1 MEPLS
6 ANDPRTVGEF
16 QLRAR
21 LGAGGMG
28 RVYLGFS
35 PAGRPVAVKLV
46 HPELARD
53 PEFIQRFARE
63 VAAARMVSGVY
74 TAQVVGAGLQDE
86 TPWLATM
93 YVPGPSLA
101 GLVAEYGPLPEDA
114 VWRLGAGLA
123 EALQA
128 IHGCGLV
135 HRDLKPANVLLAAD
149 GPHVIDFG
157 ISRALDGT
165 GGLTATGIV
174 LGTPG
179 YMSPEQA
186 TGDPVGPPSDVF
198 SLACVL
204 AFAATGTQ
212 PFGDGT
218 PAAVLYRIV
227 SAEPDLRGVSPR
239 LRDVL
244 ARCLDKDPSRR
255 PSLPDLASA
264 FSRGGQTVP
273 ESLSSFWPVAV
284 AEVIRRSIPDIS
296 VTGGSATTG
305 YATGGSAFTP
315 PAYTPTASASYQP
328 GPPPA
333 TYSPT
338 ESVYAQRP
346 ADPAGPAGPA
356 AFGAGPVAPG
366 TGQVAPG
373 TGPVAPGTGMPGMA
387 MSAAGPVY
395 AGPSYGQLPPPGH
408 VPGLVTPAP
417 AAVPGDARVAGATM
431 LVGAAVT
438 MVNVAIC
445 LGARA
450 RLLRI
455 AQEHPRLP
463 VGVHAHAAAAQIAV
477 YALLPYILGFF
488 GWLASAAAA
497 FRGRRGTPTAAA
509 VLFGLGTITTLLILF
524 HVHSQRRID
533 VLAIAIWALG
543 LLAVFVLRSR
553 TSRAFFQSR

>member
-35 PAGRPVAVKLV
+35 PAGRPVAVKIV

-63 VAAARMVSGVY
+63 VASARMVSGVY
-74 TAQVVGAGLQDE
+74 TAQVVGAGLEDE
-86 TPWLATM
+86 APWLATM

-101 GLVAEYGPLPEDA
+101 GLVAECGPLPEDA

-128 IHGCGLV
+128 VHGGGLV

-186 TGDPVGPPSDVF
+186 KGDPVGPPSDVF

-227 SAEPDLRGVSPR
+227 SAEPDLRSVPPR

-244 ARCLDKDPSRR
+244 AGCLVKEPSRR

-264 FSRGGQTVP
+264 FARGGQAVP
-273 ESLSSFWPVAV
+273 ESLSSFWPTAV
-284 AEVIRRSIPDIS
+284 ADAIRRCIPDIS
-296 VTGGSATTG
+296 AP
-305 YATGGSAFTP
+305 APMFAP
-315 PAYTPTASASYQP
+315 PAYTPTAPAS
-328 GPPPA
+328 
-333 TYSPT
+333 YSPT
-338 ESVYAQRP
+338 RSIT
-346 ADPAGPAGPA
+346 GA
-356 AFGAGPVAPG
+356 AMSGAPGAGMS
-366 TGQVAPG
+366 
-373 TGPVAPGTGMPGMA
+373 GTGMPGMG
-387 MSAAGPVY
+387 MSAGGPVY
-395 AGPSYGQLPPPGH
+395 AGPSYGELPPPGH
-408 VPGLVTPAP
+408 VPGLARPVPAEG
-417 AAVPGDARVAGATM
+417 AGDARVAGATM
-431 LVGAAVT
+431 LAGAVVT
-438 MVNVAIC
+438 VINFVVCAA
-445 LGARA
+445 ART
-450 RLLRI
+450 RFLHF
-455 AQEHPRLP
+455 AQQHPRLP
-463 VGVHAHAAAAQIAV
+463 AGADARTMAAQIAV
-477 YALLPYILGFF
+477 YALLPYLLGFF
-488 GWLASAAAA
+488 GWLATATAA
-497 FRGRRGTPTAAA
+497 FRGRPRTP
-509 VLFGLGTITTLLILF
+509 VLATTLFVLGTIATPLILL
-524 HVHSQRRID
+524 HVRAGREID

-543 LLAVFVLRSR
+543 LLAIVVLQSR
-553 TSRAFFQSR
+553 NSRAFFESR

>member
-6 ANDPRTVGEF
+6 ANDPRRVGEF

-46 HPELARD
+46 HPELTRD

-63 VAAARMVSGVY
+63 VASARMVSGVY
-74 TAQVVGAGLQDE
+74 TAQVVGAGLE
-86 TPWLATM
+86 EEAPWLATM

-101 GLVAEYGPLPEDA
+101 GLVAGYGPLPEDT
-114 VWRLGAGLA
+114 VWRLGAGLT

-135 HRDLKPANVLLAAD
+135 HRDLKPANVLLADD

-186 TGDPVGPPSDVF
+186 KGDQVGPASDVF

-227 SAEPDLRGVSPR
+227 SAEPGLRGVPPR
-239 LRDVL
+239 LRNVL
-244 ARCLDKDPSRR
+244 ARCLAKEPSRR

-264 FSRGGQTVP
+264 FSQGGQTVP
-273 ESLSSFWPVAV
+273 ESLSSFWPEAV
-284 AEVIRRSIPDIS
+284 ADVIRRSIPDIPVAGTS
-296 VTGGSATTG
+296 GRSAAGSSAP
-305 YATGGSAFTP
+305 ASAAANSSAFAP
-315 PAYTPTASASYQP
+315 PGYTPTASASYSP
-328 GPPPA
+328 APPA

-338 ESVYAQRP
+338 ESVFTRR
-346 ADPAGPAGPA
+346 
-356 AFGAGPVAPG
+356 
-366 TGQVAPG
+366 
-373 TGPVAPGTGMPGMA
+373 PGMA
-387 MSAAGPVY
+387 MSSSGPVY
-395 AGPSYGQLPPPGH
+395 AGPSYGELPPPGH
-408 VPGLVTPAP
+408 VPGLASPEPTEV
-417 AAVPGDARVAGATM
+417 VGDVRVAGAM
-431 LVGAAVT
+431 MIAGAVVT
-438 MVNVAIC
+438 VANVAIC

-450 RLLRI
+450 RLLHI
-455 AQEHPRLP
+455 AQAHPRLP
-463 VGVHAHAAAAQIAV
+463 AGVSAHTAAAQIAV

-488 GWLASAAAA
+488 GWVASAVAAL
-497 FRGRRGTPTAAA
+497 RGRRGTPTAAA
-509 VLFGLGTITTLLILF
+509 VLFGLGTIVTLLILV
-524 HVHSQRRID
+524 HVHSGVKID

-553 TSRAFFQSR
+553 NSRAFFKRR